1 VRTTNVNLE
10 VVSIP
15 VSDVDKALGFYRDQL
30 GWRVDAD
37 INGDQFRIVQIT
49 PTGDGHVSIV
59 FGRGIPMAEPGSMRH
74 LELVTRDIIAARAEI
89 AERGVEISVVYH
101 GAGGPF
107 FPAARIPG
115 PDPDRASYA
124 SYASFSD
131 PDGNGW
137 TLQEVTDRRP
147 GREPVSASGG

>member
-1 VRTTNVNLE
+1 VNVNLE

-74 LELVTRDIIAARAEI
+74 LELVTSDIVAARPEI
-89 AERGVEISVVYH
+89 AERGVEISEVYH
-101 GAGGPF
+101 GAGAPF

-115 PDPDRASYA
+115 PDPDRAGYA

-137 TLQEVTDRRP
+137 TLQEVTDRLP
-147 GREPVSASGG
+147 DREPVSAAGG

>member
-1 VRTTNVNLE
+1 MNVNLE

-74 LELVTRDIIAARAEI
+74 LELVTSDIVAARAEI
-89 AERGVEISVVYH
+89 AERGVEISEVYH
-101 GAGGPF
+101 GAGAPF

-115 PDPDRASYA
+115 PDPDRAGYA

-137 TLQEVTDRRP
+137 TLQEVTDRLP
-147 GREPVSASGG
+147 GREPVSAAGG

>member
-59 FGRGIPMAEPGSMRH
+59 SAVVSRWPNR
-74 LELVTRDIIAARAEI
+74 ARCDT
-89 AERGVEISVVYH
+89 SN
-101 GAGGPF
+101 
-107 FPAARIPG
+107 
-115 PDPDRASYA
+115 S
-124 SYASFSD
+124 
-131 PDGNGW
+131 
-137 TLQEVTDRRP
+137 
-147 GREPVSASGG
+147 

>member
-1 VRTTNVNLE
+1 VNVNLE

-74 LELVTRDIIAARAEI
+74 LELVTSDIVAARAEI
-89 AERGVEISVVYH
+89 AERGVEISEVYH
-101 GAGGPF
+101 GAGAPF
-107 FPAARIPG
+107 FPAARTPG

-137 TLQEVTDRRP
+137 TLQEVTDRLP
-147 GREPVSASGG
+147 GREPVSAAGG